1 MGDVAKGV
9 DPAAVR
15 KKAAAE
21 ARRNAAHEALT
32 LAALLSDWQALHL
45 AGKRPSYAAE
55 TVRALRN
62 SFSRYFDLPAA
73 ELDRATAVKTL
84 DAMARKGSV
93 AMAART
99 AAYGKAAYGWGVK
112 RGALSVNPFSN
123 LPVTP
128 IVKRERV
135 LAARR
140 TLRNMACHETENLR
154 RR

>member
-1 MGDVAKGV
+1 
-9 DPAAVR
+9 
-15 KKAAAE
+15 
-21 ARRNAAHEALT
+21 
-32 LAALLSDWQALHL
+32 
-45 AGKRPSYAAE
+45 
-55 TVRALRN
+55 
-62 SFSRYFDLPAA
+62 
-73 ELDRATAVKTL
+73 
-84 DAMARKGSV
+84 
-93 AMAART
+93 MAART